1 MFKNLGNTQYVTKFE
16 CNSIEWSTSV
26 YIKQK
31 QLQIKDYFVAEKKK
45 KLMSKKP

>member
-1 MFKNLGNTQYVTKFE
+1 MFKNLWNTQYVTKFE

-31 QLQIKDYFVAEKKK
+31 QLQIKDYFVAEIKK